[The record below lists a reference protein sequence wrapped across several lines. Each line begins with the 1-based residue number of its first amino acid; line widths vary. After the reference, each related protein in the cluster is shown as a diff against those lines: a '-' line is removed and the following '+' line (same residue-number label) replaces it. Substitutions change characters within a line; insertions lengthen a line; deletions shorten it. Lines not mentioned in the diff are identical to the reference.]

1 MKRMGSMIC
10 CLCLLLSLAGCTGSK
25 NKLETKEGLFFD
37 TAISISV
44 YSNQSE
50 KVLKGSFDLCEELEN
65 TFSRTKEGSELYKVN
80 HRRDS
85 SVTLSDDL
93 AKVVQEGIDFYEIS
107 DGDFDITIA
116 PLLELW
122 DFKNID
128 AVVPDQELI
137 KDAVDKVDG
146 SAIHLSG
153 NVLTFDREDTE
164 IDLGALAKG
173 YAADKLK
180 EYLVEQ
186 GVESAM
192 INLGGNVLAVGEK
205 PDGNPWKV
213 GVQKPFAERGETS
226 EVLEVK
232 DRSVVSSGI
241 YERYFEQDGILYHH
255 ILNPQTGY
263 PVDTGFSQVT
273 IISESSLLGDALST
287 VCLLAGPERAEEIT
301 GRFPDVELYYV
312 LAGPN

>member
-1 MKRMGSMIC
+1 MKRMGSVIC

-50 KVLKGSFDLCEELEN
+50 KVLKGSFELCEELEN
-65 TFSRTKEGSELYKVN
+65 TFSRTKEGSELYQVN
-80 HRRDS
+80 HREES

-93 AKVVQEGIDFYEIS
+93 AWVVQEGIDFYGIS
-107 DGDFDITIA
+107 EGAFDITIA

-122 DFKNID
+122 DFKSKD
-128 AVVPDQELI
+128 AVVPDEELI
-137 KDAVDKVDG
+137 RAAAERVDG

-180 EYLVEQ
+180 AYLLEE

-192 INLGGNVLAVGEK
+192 INLGGNVLAIGAKADES
-205 PDGNPWKV
+205 PWKV
-213 GVQKPFAERGETS
+213 GVQRPFAERGETS

-232 DRSVVSSGI
+232 DKSVVSSGI
-241 YERYFEQDGILYHH
+241 YERYFEQEGVLYHH
-255 ILNPQTGY
+255 ILNPDTGY
-263 PVDTGFSQVT
+263 PVDTVFSQVT

-287 VCLLAGPERAEEIT
+287 VCLLVGPEKAEEIT
-301 GRFPDVELYYV
+301 GQFPDVELHYV
-312 LAGPN
+312 LADPN

>member
-287 VCLLAGPERAEEIT
+287 VCLLAGPEGAEKIT
-301 GRFPDVELYYV
+301 DRFPDVELYYV

>member
-10 CLCLLLSLAGCTGSK
+10 CLCFLLFLAGCTGSK

-65 TFSRTKEGSELYKVN
+65 TFSRTKEGSELYHIN
-80 HRRDS
+80 HRRES

-93 AKVVQEGIDFYEIS
+93 AKVVQEGINFYEIS

-122 DFKNID
+122 DFKNKD
-128 AVVPDQELI
+128 AVVPDDELI
-137 KDAVDKVDG
+137 KAAVDKVDG

-153 NVLTFDREDTE
+153 NVLTFDRDDTE

-180 EYLVEQ
+180 EYLVKQ

-205 PDGNPWKV
+205 SDGSPWKV

-255 ILNPQTGY
+255 ILNPDTGY
-263 PVDTGFSQVT
+263 PVDIGFSQVT
-273 IISESSLLGDALST
+273 IISESSLQGDALST

-301 GRFPDVELYYV
+301 DRFPDVELNYV
-312 LAGPN
+312 LADPN

>member
-10 CLCLLLSLAGCTGSK
+10 CLCFLLLLAGCTGSK

-65 TFSRTKEGSELYKVN
+65 TFSRTKEGSELYQIN
-80 HRRDS
+80 HRRES

-93 AKVVQEGIDFYEIS
+93 AKVVQEGINFYEIS

-122 DFKNID
+122 DFKNKD
-128 AVVPDQELI
+128 AVVPDDELI
-137 KDAVDKVDG
+137 KAAVDKVDG

-153 NVLTFDREDTE
+153 NVLTFDRDDTK

-180 EYLVEQ
+180 EYLVKQ

-205 PDGNPWKV
+205 PDGSPWKV

-255 ILNPQTGY
+255 ILNPDTGY

-273 IISESSLLGDALST
+273 IISESSLQGDALST

-301 GRFPDVELYYV
+301 DRFPDVELNYV
-312 LAGPN
+312 LADPN